1 MSLHEFKLPD
11 VGEGLRDGEIVKW
24 HVAVGD
30 AVKVHQVIVDVQ
42 TDKAIVEIPAPVTGT
57 VVDLGGDAGDVLSV
71 GQVLATFEAPGESD
85 ASEPSGRSLTEEQ
98 ARVPARGASPMGK
111 PARVRASPAVRKLAL
126 ELGVDLASIKG
137 SGSRGQITRADVD
150 KASCDQKSKVNPSKT
165 NTPVQREDV
174 ARPSGNDRVE
184 PLRGLRRQIAS
195 TIESA
200 WREIPHIYSVLDVD
214 ASALVQARESLAAE
228 YEHENTKLTFM
239 PFFVKAC
246 VETLKAHPSFN
257 ATIDMA
263 KEEIIYRHRYNI
275 GFATATRDGLVVP
288 VVHDADQLSL
298 LDLAGAINDLAAATR
313 NRRVTVE
320 QLSGGTFTIS
330 NFGAYG
336 HGVGM
341 PIIRPPEVAIA
352 GFGRIEDKVV
362 PVKGQPAVRATLP
375 LIVTTDHRLN
385 DGDHLGAFIET
396 LATYLRAPIR
406 LLGRN

>member
-1 MSLHEFKLPD
+1 
-11 VGEGLRDGEIVKW
+11 
-24 HVAVGD
+24 
-30 AVKVHQVIVDVQ
+30 
-42 TDKAIVEIPAPVTGT
+42 
-57 VVDLGGDAGDVLSV
+57 
-71 GQVLATFEAPGESD
+71 
-85 ASEPSGRSLTEEQ
+85 
-98 ARVPARGASPMGK
+98 
-111 PARVRASPAVRKLAL
+111 
-126 ELGVDLASIKG
+126 
-137 SGSRGQITRADVD
+137 
-150 KASCDQKSKVNPSKT
+150 
-165 NTPVQREDV
+165 
-174 ARPSGNDRVE
+174 
-184 PLRGLRRQIAS
+184 
-195 TIESA
+195 
-200 WREIPHIYSVLDVD
+200 
-214 ASALVQARESLAAE
+214 
-228 YEHENTKLTFM
+228 
-239 PFFVKAC
+239 
-246 VETLKAHPSFN
+246 
-257 ATIDMA
+257 MA

-288 VVHDADQLSL
+288 VVNDADQLSL